1 MIVVVIEPADGLGGD
16 GRGDVERGDDGVRG
30 GVVDAEL
37 ASGAEDGCGGKCETQ
52 RGVGVNRRCAIGG
65 EKMRGGKAGARDRR
79 EADSQENDGG
89 KKAGHGAAEIL
100 IETDNGRGGQKKAAR
115 WIPRG

>member
-1 MIVVVIEPADGLGGD
+1 
-16 GRGDVERGDDGVRG
+16 
-30 GVVDAEL
+30 
-37 ASGAEDGCGGKCETQ
+37 
-52 RGVGVNRRCAIGG
+52 
-65 EKMRGGKAGARDRR
+65 MRGSKAGARDRR

-89 KKAGHGAAEIL
+89 KKAGHGAAGIF